1 MQAIGAIRYLL
12 TRWIGL
18 AMLVII
24 TTTAFAGN
32 TPKTVEDYEK
42 LVIQYRFS
50 VPDSGVFY
58 AKKGLELSRRLRNK
72 KGEAVMLTHWGIIDE
87 NQGRFSAARQK
98 YLKAIHLYEQIK
110 NGDGIAGEIIRLG
123 VVEMRQGSFDKAT
136 GYFFRALRMH
146 EKNNNRPGIMEANI
160 TLAEAYMGQSEYDIA
175 LSYLKT
181 AESISKTLPL
191 SGLTLYIYNN
201 YGVVYTATGEI
212 KKAINY
218 YEKGIALSNVPQYAG
233 LNVTLLNGLGMAYAK
248 AGNTA
253 KAAEIQLTSLER
265 ARRIKNY
272 LRELQTLNGLA
283 DTYKLQDADKALSYL
298 KQAVTLAYQKKAS
311 KIAIETLQRMAA
323 IYQQQGNYKAAFEV
337 NRRERAL
344 SDSLFNLARA
354 TEIANLQSSYDLQ
367 KSQSSVEKLK
377 YVNNEQR
384 SQQRVTIF
392 IAIAVVAILVIVIIF
407 YARIRAY
414 NKQLQ
419 QLNADL
425 VASNQSKDK
434 LFSVLGHDLRAPLAT
449 LKNFLSLLEDDDL
462 TASERKQVVTELQ
475 HNCDSSLDVLNKLL
489 RWGQLQLKGKQV
501 NAVSFDPAE
510 IVAQNLRLFKNAAAE
525 KQIIINTKIAQD
537 ITLYGDADH
546 FDFIIR
552 NLLSNAIK
560 FTGTGGYIMVGC
572 LAGAEEGE
580 LDFYVKD
587 NGVGMP
593 AEQAAQVFK
602 RLNASQ
608 RGTHGEKGTG
618 LGLMLSYEFVLAN
631 NGNIKVSSEP
641 GKGTSFTFTFGHS
654 LGML

>member
-12 TRWIGL
+12 TRCIGL
-18 AMLVII
+18 AVLVISSLEV
-24 TTTAFAGN
+24 FAN
-32 TPKTVEDYEK
+32 STPKTVDDYEK

-50 VPDSGVFY
+50 VPDSGIFY
-58 AKKGLELSRRLRNK
+58 AKKGLELSKQLNNK

-98 YLKAIHLYEQIK
+98 YLKAIELYKQI
-110 NGDGIAGEIIRLG
+110 NSDEGIAGEIIRLG
-123 VVEMRQGSFDKAT
+123 VVEMRQGNFDKAT

-146 EKNNNRPGIMEANI
+146 ERNDSQPGIMEANV

-181 AESISKTLPL
+181 AETISKTLPL
-191 SGLTLYIYNN
+191 SGVTLYIYNN
-201 YGVVYTATGEI
+201 YGVVYTQIGEI
-212 KKAINY
+212 KKAISY

-253 KAAEIQLTSLER
+253 KAAQIQLTSLAR

-283 DTYKLQDADKALSYL
+283 DTYKQKDANKALLYL
-298 KQAVTLAYQKKAS
+298 QQAVTLAYQKKAS
-311 KIAIETLQRMAA
+311 KVAIETLQRMAA
-323 IYQQQGNYKAAFEV
+323 IYQQQGNYKAAFDV
-337 NRRERAL
+337 SRRERAL
-344 SDSLFNLARA
+344 SDSLFSLARA
-354 TEIANLQSSYDLQ
+354 TEVANLQASYDLQ
-367 KSQSSVEKLK
+367 RSRASVEKLK
-377 YVNNEQR
+377 YVNTEQR
-384 SQQRVTIF
+384 FEQKVVVF
-392 IAIAVVAILVIVIIF
+392 IAIAVITILIIVVVF

-425 VASNQSKDK
+425 TASNQSKDK

-501 NAVSFDPAE
+501 NPVSFDPAE
-510 IVAQNLRLFKNAAAE
+510 IVGQNIRLFKNAAAE
-525 KQIIINTKIAQD
+525 KQIIINTKIALG
-537 ITLYGDADH
+537 ITLYGDADQ

-572 LAGAEEGE
+572 IAGAAEGE
-580 LDFYVKD
+580 LEFYVKD

-602 RLNASQ
+602 RINTSQ

-618 LGLMLSYEFVLAN
+618 LGLMLSHEFVLAN
-631 NGNIKVSSEP
+631 NGTISVSSEL
-641 GKGTSFTFTFGHS
+641 GKGTSFTFTFGYA
-654 LGML
+654 L